1 MIDDRNIKEIHYLN
15 CFVIYARIG
24 VFCSISK
31 ISLVIMS
38 RSITQRDTEH
48 FKQQKNHLITRP
60 PLSDHKRGSWR
71 VHEL

>member
-1 MIDDRNIKEIHYLN
+1 
-15 CFVIYARIG
+15 
-24 VFCSISK
+24 
-31 ISLVIMS
+31 MS

-48 FKQQKNHLITRP
+48 FKQQKNHRITHP